1 MPIDVELLQKI
12 ERQRQRLED
21 GVRPA
26 KLVEGFVASPAKK
39 DVSFTATTPP
49 SSQEL
54 SSSFVTPSSRSSSST
69 PELRSY
75 RLTEGRC
82 EALDSVHPWALDL
95 EDKEVKTPVHE
106 DDSAPHTL
114 MQHLWQMN
122 ETEVQMDSSQ
132 ASLAATAQLRLGAVI
147 EGSASRD
154 LSPVDET
161 KVMAWRP
168 KCRRARGKGIL
179 GKSGTQHSTGLQP
192 RPAWS
197 NLSKPE
203 AKKTPQVAAA
213 RHRRG
218 ATSPDKS
225 STELQLRR
233 LSKELAA
240 EGQRFRQQGKLC
252 FEMAVRAEALHS
264 EVRIRQQHAT
274 KEREAKLIRAAGRLQ
289 KAQVISA

>member
-106 DDSAPHTL
+106 DDSASHTL
-114 MQHLWQMN
+114 MQHLWLN

-179 GKSGTQHSTGLQP
+179 GKSDILQP